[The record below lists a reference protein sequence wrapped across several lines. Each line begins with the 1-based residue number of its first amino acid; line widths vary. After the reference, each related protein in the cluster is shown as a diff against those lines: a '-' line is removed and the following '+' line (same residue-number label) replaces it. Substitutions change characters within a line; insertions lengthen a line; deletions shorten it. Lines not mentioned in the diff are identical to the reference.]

1 MRWNPFRRDP
11 SPRQD
16 PSKTVYDFDHAQLIE
31 AAAQLPWRRVD
42 KDDGTYRYRI
52 AILPDKGKS
61 SLDDF
66 AKEVLA
72 RLDTEKHVTLNHSGT
87 LKALAYTARDEEL
100 IAAIDRAQGHGTN
113 EPPAHP
119 ADDPNRPTGMELKDR
134 GDTTHGDLRR

>member
-1 MRWNPFRRDP
+1 MRWNLFRRDS
-11 SPRQD
+11 SPKQD
-16 PSKTVYDFDHAQLIE
+16 PSRTAYNLDHGQLIE

-52 AILPDKGKS
+52 AALPDKGKS

-72 RLDTEKHVTLNHSGT
+72 RLDSEKRVTLNRSGT
-87 LKALAYTARDEEL
+87 LKAYAYTARDEEL
-100 IAAIDRAQGHGTN
+100 IAAIDRAQGHGTDD
-113 EPPAHP
+113 PPTHP

-134 GDTTHGDLRR
+134 GDT